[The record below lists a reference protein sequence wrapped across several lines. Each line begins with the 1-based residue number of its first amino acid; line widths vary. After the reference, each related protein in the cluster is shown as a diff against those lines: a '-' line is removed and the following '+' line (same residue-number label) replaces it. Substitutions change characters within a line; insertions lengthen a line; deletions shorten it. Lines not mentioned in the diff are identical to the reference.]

1 MKKIKRF
8 RFTAFKRVCH
18 SLQVPRLNPL
28 NMLSRKI
35 FLKSFIEK
43 SDQYKELV
51 LPGFTSAQ
59 CVRESCTHWIFGRVT
74 RWGLF
79 APMRFPFPTCFHR
92 EKCFHLSWAMR
103 PPFSNQANTGLQ
115 GWSKRN
121 EKSRLGHLS
130 KRPDSTAIF
139 NNSYHSI
146 HSGLLKTLDIFKRG
160 FSSNRVCI
168 LSGLS
173 VLHTIFVLPTKPFSF
188 NPTYAL
194 WLATRMDFTGISAIC
209 Y

>member
-1 MKKIKRF
+1 MGN
-8 RFTAFKRVCH
+8 
-18 SLQVPRLNPL
+18 QVGL
-28 NMLSRKI
+28 I
-35 FLKSFIEK
+35 
-43 SDQYKELV
+43 
-51 LPGFTSAQ
+51 
-59 CVRESCTHWIFGRVT
+59 CTHEIS
-74 RWGLF
+74 
-79 APMRFPFPTCFHR
+79 FPTCFHR
-92 EKCFHLSWAMR
+92 EKCFRLSWAMS

-130 KRPDSTAIF
+130 KRPHVTAIF

-160 FSSNRVCI
+160 FSSNEVCI

-173 VLHTIFVLPTKPFSF
+173 VLHTIFVLPTTPFSF

-194 WLATRMDFTGISAIC
+194 WLATRMHFSGISAIC